1 MKNLI
6 KILLIACFA
15 LVFILASDVLAGNW
29 LNKQEVTQLVSGNT
43 VKGFYMMQKESIL
56 TGRVGLTLKF
66 RKDGKA
72 EKTTVRAKGSK
83 GSFTEKGKWFVNKT
97 GRLCMIWN
105 NENKKKCGRLR
116 QASDGSH
123 ELIRKGQI
131 FVYEEIIPGT

>member
-1 MKNLI
+1 V
-6 KILLIACFA
+6 LLDERINDTECM
-15 LVFILASDVLAGNW
+15 FILNQGW
-29 LNKQEVTQLVSGNT
+29 KH
-43 VKGFYMMQKESIL
+43 
-56 TGRVGLTLKF
+56 KF
-66 RKDGKA
+66 HQDGKA